1 MKNPTSRCANTTKD
15 VFLPIADYWD
25 LDQQKHHLDWAAW
38 KKQNRLMW
46 PGGIGKSEDGDAFD
60 A

>member
-25 LDQQKHHLDWAAW
+25 LDQQKHHLDWPAW